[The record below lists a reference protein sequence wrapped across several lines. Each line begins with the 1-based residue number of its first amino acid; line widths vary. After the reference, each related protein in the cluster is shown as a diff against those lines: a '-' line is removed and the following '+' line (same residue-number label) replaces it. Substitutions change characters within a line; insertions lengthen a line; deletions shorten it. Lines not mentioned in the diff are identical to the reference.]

1 LEVLLM
7 MRLVSLH
14 LSNDR
19 ILWGHVL
26 LEDTDDPDASMVR
39 IMIEHSDKEPGYE
52 LVDRHRRRLTDLTVP
67 ATREANRI
75 VQTLL
80 IPASVVAKREKAV
93 REVIHSGYLEG
104 FPDDMSWQGQLW
116 MYARGEISIDQLQA
130 YTDQGRQ
137 ISRAPGAAP
146 ADGADVPEEWWQA
159 TRARIRRHLLETTLT
174 EAEAAT
180 ALQISIDDVGEL
192 FGSNRL
198 TSFDLDGEE
207 RIPDWQIVQPAL
219 PEFGDPAV
227 LLPGLDVL
235 FAAAPQRLLDAAA
248 MTEFMTTPRQ
258 FLSVDEVPLTPLAW
272 MQQGRPLATVIALFR
287 GRRWRR

>member
-1 LEVLLM
+1 M

-26 LEDTDDPDASMVR
+26 LEDTENPDASMAR
-39 IMIEHSDKEPGYE
+39 IMIEHTDNEPGYQ
-52 LVDRHRRRLTDLTVP
+52 LIDRNRRRLTDLTVP

-104 FPDDMSWQGQLW
+104 FPDDMPWQAQLW

-137 ISRAPGAAP
+137 IPREPGAAP

-159 TRARIRRHLLETTLT
+159 TQARIRRHLLDTTLT
-174 EAEAAT
+174 EAEAAA
-180 ALQISIDDVGEL
+180 ALQISVDEVGEL

-207 RIPDWQIVQPAL
+207 RIPDWQLVQPAL
-219 PEFGDPAV
+219 PDFGDPAV

-258 FLSVDEVPLTPLAW
+258 FLSVDEVPLTPLTW

-287 GRRWRR
+287 GRRWRW

>member
-1 LEVLLM
+1 M

-26 LEDTDDPDASMVR
+26 LEDTENPEASMAR
-39 IMIEHSDKEPGYE
+39 IMIEHSEKEPGYE
-52 LVDRHRRRLTDLTVP
+52 LYDKHNTVLSDLTVP

-75 VQTLL
+75 VETLL
-80 IPASVVAKREKAV
+80 IPASEIAKREKAV

-104 FPDDMSWQGQLW
+104 FPDDMPWQGQLW

-130 YTDQGRQ
+130 YTDKGRQ
-137 ISRAPGAAP
+137 IPHAPGAAP

-159 TRARIRRHLLETTLT
+159 TQARIRRHLLDTTLT
-174 EAEAAT
+174 EAEAAA

-198 TSFDLDGEE
+198 TSFDLNGEE
-207 RIPDWQIVQPAL
+207 RIPDWQLLQPAL

-235 FAAAPQRLLDAAA
+235 FAAAPQPFLDAAA
-248 MTEFMTTPRQ
+248 MTEFMTTARQ
-258 FLSVDEVPLTPLAW
+258 FLSVDEAPLTPLAW

>member
-1 LEVLLM
+1 M

-26 LEDTDDPDASMVR
+26 LEDTEHPEASMAR
-39 IMIEHSDKEPGYE
+39 IMIEHIEKEPGYE
-52 LVDRHRRRLTDLTVP
+52 LVDRNRRRLTDLTVP
-67 ATREANRI
+67 AAREANRI

-80 IPASVVAKREKAV
+80 IPGSEVAKREKAV

-104 FPDDMSWQGQLW
+104 FPDDMPWQVQLW
-116 MYARGEISIDQLQA
+116 LYARGEVSIDQLQA
-130 YTDQGRQ
+130 YTDKGQQ
-137 ISRAPGAAP
+137 IARTPGVAPT
-146 ADGADVPEEWWQA
+146 DGADVPEQWWQA
-159 TRARIRRHLLETTLT
+159 TQARIRRHLLDTTLT

-180 ALQISIDDVGEL
+180 ALQISVDDVGEL

-198 TSFDLDGEE
+198 TSFDLNGEE
-207 RIPDWQIVQPAL
+207 RIPNWQLVQPAL
-219 PEFGDPAV
+219 PDFGDPSS

-248 MTEFMTTPRQ
+248 MTEFMTTARQ
-258 FLSVDEVPLTPLAW
+258 FLSVDDVPLTPLDW
-272 MQQGRPLATVIALFR
+272 MRQGRPLATVIALFR
-287 GRRWRR
+287 GRRWRW

>member
-1 LEVLLM
+1 M

-26 LEDTDDPDASMVR
+26 LEDTENPEASMAR
-39 IMIEHSDKEPGYE
+39 IMIEHSEKEPGYE
-52 LVDRHRRRLTDLTVP
+52 LVDRNRRRLTDLTVP

-104 FPDDMSWQGQLW
+104 FPDDMPWQGQLW
-116 MYARGEISIDQLQA
+116 MYARGEISLDQLQA
-130 YTDQGRQ
+130 YTDKGRQ
-137 ISRAPGAAP
+137 IAGTPGAAP
-146 ADGADVPEEWWQA
+146 ADAADVPEEWWQA
-159 TRARIRRHLLETTLT
+159 TRARIRRHLLDTTLT
-174 EAEAAT
+174 EAEAAA
-180 ALQISIDDVGEL
+180 ALQISIDEVGEL
-192 FGSNRL
+192 FESNRL

-207 RIPDWQIVQPAL
+207 RIPNWQFVRPAL
-219 PEFGDPAV
+219 PEFGDASS

-235 FAAAPQRLLDAAA
+235 LAAAPQPLLDAAA
-248 MTEFMTTPRQ
+248 MTEFMTTARQ
-258 FLSVDEVPLTPLAW
+258 FLSVDDVPLTPLAW
-272 MQQGRPLATVIALFR
+272 LQQGRPLATVIALFR
-287 GRRWRR
+287 GRRWRW

>member
-1 LEVLLM
+1 M

-26 LEDTDDPDASMVR
+26 LEDTDNPDAHLAQILVR
-39 IMIEHSDKEPGYE
+39 PIDKEPGYE
-52 LVDRHRRRLTDLTVP
+52 LYDKTNTALTDLTVP
-67 ATREANRI
+67 AVRETDRI

-80 IPASVVAKREKAV
+80 IPASEIAKREKAV
-93 REVIHSGYLEG
+93 RAVIHSGYLEG
-104 FPDDMSWQGQLW
+104 FPDDMPWQSQLW
-116 MYARGEISIDQLQA
+116 TYARGEISLDQLQA
-130 YTDQGRQ
+130 YNDKGRQ
-137 ISRAPGAAP
+137 IPREPGAAP
-146 ADGADVPEEWWQA
+146 ADGADVPEVWWQA
-159 TRARIRRHLLETTLT
+159 TQARIRRHLLDTTLT
-174 EAEAAT
+174 EAEAAA
-180 ALQISIDDVGEL
+180 ALQVSIDEVGEL

-207 RIPDWQIVQPAL
+207 RIPDWQLVQPAL
-219 PEFGDPAV
+219 PEFGDPSS

-248 MTEFMTTPRQ
+248 MTEFMTTARQ
-258 FLSVDEVPLTPLAW
+258 FLSVDDVPLTPLAW

-287 GRRWRR
+287 GRRWRW

>member
-1 LEVLLM
+1 M

-26 LEDTDDPDASMVR
+26 LEDTDNPDAHLAQILVR
-39 IMIEHSDKEPGYE
+39 PIDTEPGYE
-52 LVDRHRRRLTDLTVP
+52 LYDKTNTVLSDLTMP

-80 IPASVVAKREKAV
+80 IPASEVAKREKAV

-104 FPDDMSWQGQLW
+104 FPDDMPWQSQLW
-116 MYARGEISIDQLQA
+116 MYARGEISLDQVHA

-137 ISRAPGAAP
+137 IPRAPGVAP
-146 ADGADVPEEWWQA
+146 ADGADVPEQWWQS
-159 TRARIRRHLLETTLT
+159 TRARIRRHLLDSTLT
-174 EAEAAT
+174 EAEAAA

-207 RIPDWQIVQPAL
+207 RIPDWQLLQPAL
-219 PEFGDPAV
+219 PESGDPAV

-235 FAAAPQRLLDAAA
+235 FAAAPQPLLDAAA
-248 MTEFMTTPRQ
+248 MTEFMTTPRT
-258 FLSVDEVPLTPLAW
+258 FLTVDDEPLTPLDW
-272 MQQGRPLATVIALFR
+272 IREGRPLATIIALFR

>member
-1 LEVLLM
+1 M

-26 LEDTDDPDASMVR
+26 LEDTENAEASMAR
-39 IMIEHSDKEPGYE
+39 IMIEHSEKEPGYE
-52 LVDRHRRRLTDLTVP
+52 LVDRNRRRLTDLTVP

-80 IPASVVAKREKAV
+80 IPASEIAKREKSV
-93 REVIHSGYLEG
+93 RSVIHSGYLEG
-104 FPDDMSWQGQLW
+104 FPDDMPWQGQLW
-116 MYARGEISIDQLQA
+116 MYARGDISIDQLHA

-137 ISRAPGAAP
+137 IPHAPGAAP
-146 ADGADVPEEWWQA
+146 ADGADVPEEWWQT
-159 TRARIRRHLLETTLT
+159 TRARIRRHLLDTTLT

-180 ALQISIDDVGEL
+180 ALHISIDEVGEL

-207 RIPDWQIVQPAL
+207 RIPTWQIVEPAL
-219 PEFGDPAV
+219 PEFGDPSS

-258 FLSVDEVPLTPLAW
+258 FLSVDEVPLTPLTW

-287 GRRWRR
+287 GRRWRW

>member
-1 LEVLLM
+1 M

-26 LEDTDDPDASMVR
+26 LEDTDNPEGSMAR
-39 IMIEHSDKEPGYE
+39 ITIEHSDKEPGYE
-52 LVDRHRRRLTDLTVP
+52 LVDRNRRRLTDLTVP

-80 IPASVVAKREKAV
+80 IPASEVAKREKAV
-93 REVIHSGYLEG
+93 RAVIHSGYLEG
-104 FPDDMSWQGQLW
+104 FPDEMPWQGELW
-116 MYARGEISIDQLQA
+116 MYARGEISLDQLQA
-130 YTDQGRQ
+130 YTDKGRQ
-137 ISRAPGAAP
+137 ISREAGAAP

-159 TRARIRRHLLETTLT
+159 TQARIRRHLLETTLT

-180 ALQISIDDVGEL
+180 ALQISIDEVGEL

-207 RIPDWQIVQPAL
+207 RIPDWQLVQPAL
-219 PEFGDPAV
+219 PEFGDPSS

-258 FLSVDEVPLTPLAW
+258 FFTVDDLPLTPLTW

-287 GRRWRR
+287 GRRWRW

>member
-1 LEVLLM
+1 M

-26 LEDTDDPDASMVR
+26 LEDTENPDASMAR

-52 LVDRHRRRLTDLTVP
+52 LVDRNRRRLTDLTVP

-80 IPASVVAKREKAV
+80 IPASEIAKREKAV
-93 REVIHSGYLEG
+93 RAVIHSGYLEG
-104 FPDDMSWQGQLW
+104 FPDDMPRQGQLW
-116 MYARGEISIDQLQA
+116 MYARGEVTREQLSA
-130 YTDQGRQ
+130 YADKGRQ
-137 ISRAPGAAP
+137 IPRAPGAAP
-146 ADGADVPEEWWQA
+146 ADVPEEWWQA
-159 TRARIRRHLLETTLT
+159 TRARIRRHLLDTTLT
-174 EAEAAT
+174 EAEAAA
-180 ALQISIDDVGEL
+180 ALQISIDEVGEL

-207 RIPDWQIVQPAL
+207 RIPDWQLIRPAL
-219 PEFGDPAV
+219 PEFGDPSS

-258 FLSVDEVPLTPLAW
+258 FLSVDDVPLTPLAW
-272 MQQGRPLATVIALFR
+272 MQQGRPRATVIALFR
-287 GRRWRR
+287 GRRWRW

>member
-1 LEVLLM
+1 M

-26 LEDTDDPDASMVR
+26 LEDTDDPEASIAR
-39 IMIEHSDKEPGYE
+39 IMIEHSDKAPGYE
-52 LVDRHRRRLTDLTVP
+52 LVDRNRRRLTDLTVP

-75 VQTLL
+75 VQALL
-80 IPASVVAKREKAV
+80 IPASEIAKREKAV
-93 REVIHSGYLEG
+93 RAVIHSGYLEG
-104 FPDDMSWQGQLW
+104 FPDDMPWQGQLW

-137 ISRAPGAAP
+137 IPPAPGGAR

-159 TRARIRRHLLETTLT
+159 TQARIRRHLLETTLT
-174 EAEAAT
+174 EAEAAA
-180 ALQISIDDVGEL
+180 ALQISVDEVGEL

-207 RIPDWQIVQPAL
+207 RIPDWQIVRPAL
-219 PEFGDPAV
+219 PEFGDASS

-258 FLSVDEVPLTPLAW
+258 FLSVDDVPLTPLVW

-287 GRRWRR
+287 GRRWRW

>member
-1 LEVLLM
+1 M

-26 LEDTDDPDASMVR
+26 LEDTENPEASMAR

-52 LVDRHRRRLTDLTVP
+52 LVDQNRRRLTDLTVP

-80 IPASVVAKREKAV
+80 IPASEVAKREKSV

-104 FPDDMSWQGQLW
+104 FPDDMPWQGQLW

-130 YTDQGRQ
+130 YTDKGQHIAGTPC
-137 ISRAPGAAP
+137 SAP

-159 TRARIRRHLLETTLT
+159 TRARIRRHLLDTTLT
-174 EAEAAT
+174 EAEAAAT
-180 ALQISIDDVGEL
+180 LQISIDEVGEL

-207 RIPDWQIVQPAL
+207 RIPAWQILQPAL
-219 PEFGDPAV
+219 PEFGDASS

-235 FAAAPQRLLDAAA
+235 FAAAPQPLLDAAA

-258 FLSVDEVPLTPLAW
+258 FLSVDDVPLTPLTW

-287 GRRWRR
+287 GRRWRW

>member
-1 LEVLLM
+1 M

-26 LEDTDDPDASMVR
+26 LEDTENPDAGLAQLLVR
-39 IMIEHSDKEPGYE
+39 PIDKEPGYE
-52 LVDRHRRRLTDLTVP
+52 LYDKHNTVLSDLTVP

-80 IPASVVAKREKAV
+80 IPASEVAKREKAV

-104 FPDDMSWQGQLW
+104 FPDGMPWQAQLW

-130 YTDQGRQ
+130 YTDKGRQ
-137 ISRAPGAAP
+137 IRREPGAAP
-146 ADGADVPEEWWQA
+146 TDGADVPEEWWQA
-159 TRARIRRHLLETTLT
+159 TQARIRRHLLDSTLT
-174 EAEAAT
+174 EAEAAA
-180 ALQISIDDVGEL
+180 ALQISVDEVGEL

-248 MTEFMTTPRQ
+248 MTEFMTTARQ
-258 FLSVDEVPLTPLAW
+258 FLAIDEVPLTPLVW
-272 MQQGRPLATVIALFR
+272 MQQGRPIATVIALFR
-287 GRRWRR
+287 GRRWRW